1 MDQKAEELRQ
11 KVQEQIVSLI
21 TKKLEAGEINEAR
34 AKEIA
39 ALVLEKLPSDISY
52 DKLMQVLPKLDDHF
66 LELSNVVVPI
76 MIEYEQK
83 VRKAV
88 DEKITALIK
97 SGQLDQALNIA
108 KKALDFEKNLS

>member
-1 MDQKAEELRQ
+1 MDQQAEDLRK

-21 TKKLEAGEINEAR
+21 SKKLESGEINEAR

-39 ALVLEKLPSDISY
+39 ALVLEKLPADISY
-52 DKLMQVLPKLDDHF
+52 DQLMQILPKLDDHF

-76 MIEYEQK
+76 MVEYEQK

-88 DEKITALIK
+88 NDKITALIK

-108 KKALDFEKNLS
+108 KKALDFEKTLS